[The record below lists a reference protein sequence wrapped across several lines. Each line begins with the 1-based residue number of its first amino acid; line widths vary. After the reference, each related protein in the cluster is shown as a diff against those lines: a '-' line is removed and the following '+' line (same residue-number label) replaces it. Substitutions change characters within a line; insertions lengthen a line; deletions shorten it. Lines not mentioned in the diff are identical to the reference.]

1 MLYGR
6 GMTAMLHVI
15 FGPSGAGKSTYAK
28 ELARREPAVH
38 FAIDDWMARLFA
50 ADMPEPIEFQWMMER
65 VERCEAQIWS
75 TAAGVIAAGTSV
87 VLDLGLMRRS
97 DRARVAEI
105 AQAVEL
111 PLQFHFV
118 TAPQDVRRARVLER
132 NEVRGET
139 FAIGVTPEMFEFIEG
154 VYEAPDAAELEGAVI
169 SESA

>member
-1 MLYGR
+1 MS
-6 GMTAMLHVI
+6 AILHIV
-15 FGPSGAGKSTYAK
+15 FGPSGAGKSTYAQA
-28 ELARREPAVH
+28 LARREPAVH

-50 ADMPEPIEFQWMMER
+50 PDMPEPLEFDWMMER

-105 AQAVEL
+105 AQAVDL

-118 TAPQDVRRARVLER
+118 TAPQEVRRARVLER

-139 FAIGVTPEMFEFIEG
+139 FAIGVTPEMFDFIEG
-154 VYEAPDAAELEGAVI
+154 VYEAPDAQELVGAIV